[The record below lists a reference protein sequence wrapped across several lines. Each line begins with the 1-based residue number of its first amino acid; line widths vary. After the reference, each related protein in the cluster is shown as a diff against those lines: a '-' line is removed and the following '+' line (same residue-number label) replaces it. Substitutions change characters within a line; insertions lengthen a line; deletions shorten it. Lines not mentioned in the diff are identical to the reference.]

1 MMLLCSIVGSALILA
16 ADPLFTE
23 GPFAGWTKVGSAA
36 FVMDGETLI
45 GRGGES
51 VNSFLVS
58 PRTYGDF
65 ELEVDLNIKP
75 GGNSGIQI
83 RSEVTEDGR
92 AVSGY
97 QIEVDTSERRWS
109 GGVYGE
115 RFGGWRHNVEGRPKA
130 LSLIHI

>member
-1 MMLLCSIVGSALILA
+1 MVR
-16 ADPLFTE
+16 
-23 GPFAGWTKVGSAA
+23 
-36 FVMDGETLI
+36 LI
-45 GRGGES
+45 GRGES

-65 ELEVDLNIKP
+65 EFKVDLNIKP

-97 QIEVDTSERRWS
+97 QIEVDTSGVVGRAGVRRAT
-109 GGVYGE
+109 E
-115 RFGGWRHNVEGRPKA
+115 LATQRGRSTQSPA
-130 LSLIHI
+130 AFRNGDGTLLHCARGRVSDRG

>member
-16 ADPLFTE
+16 SDPLFTE
-23 GPFAGWTKVGSAA
+23 GPFAGWTKVGPAA

-65 ELEVDLNIKP
+65 ELELDLNIKP
-75 GGNSGIQI
+75 GGT
-83 RSEVTEDGR
+83 V
-92 AVSGY
+92 AF
-97 QIEVDTSERRWS
+97 
-109 GGVYGE
+109 
-115 RFGGWRHNVEGRPKA
+115 RFAAK
-130 LSLIHI
+130 

>member
-1 MMLLCSIVGSALILA
+1 MTILSSIVGSALVMT

-23 GPFAGWTKVGSAA
+23 GPFAGWTSVGPAA
-36 FVMDGETLI
+36 FLMDGERLI

-65 ELEVDLNIKP
+65 ELKVDLNIKP

-97 QIEVDTSERRWS
+97 QIEVDTCLLYTSPSPRDKRQS
-109 GGVYGE
+109 
-115 RFGGWRHNVEGRPKA
+115 RMPSSA
-130 LSLIHI
+130 